1 MSYEAVAMEIDRDE
15 EKGKGGKK
23 GKETAK
29 VEPKASQRRK
39 ERGKVTIQKVP
50 KAARA
55 SQQFPRAKERV
66 ERLQISLAMCLQ
78 DTVGIAQR
86 DNVSLSHGLKL

>member
-29 VEPKASQRRK
+29 VEPKANQRRK

-50 KAARA
+50 KGWKGFR
-55 SQQFPRAKERV
+55 
-66 ERLQISLAMCLQ
+66 
-78 DTVGIAQR
+78 
-86 DNVSLSHGLKL
+86 